1 MIDRLFLIGEG
12 YKAKNPKGISLK
24 GFKNI
29 NLFG

>member
-1 MIDRLFLIGEG
+1 MIDRLTGEG